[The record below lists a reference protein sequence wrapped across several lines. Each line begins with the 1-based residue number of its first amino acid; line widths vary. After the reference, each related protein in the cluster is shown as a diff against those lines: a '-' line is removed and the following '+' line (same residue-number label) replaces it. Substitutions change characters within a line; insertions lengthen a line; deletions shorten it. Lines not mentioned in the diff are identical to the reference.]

1 MQVLYK
7 STIIFAEI
15 EKLNLK
21 FTNYGQI
28 NVKTDKVGKMS
39 LFNFRTHWR
48 IIRILKYW
56 CKNICF
62 YVLKQDLTV

>member
-7 STIIFAEI
+7 PTIIFAEI

-21 FTNYGQI
+21 FTNYGQT

-39 LFNFRTHWR
+39 LFNFRTH
-48 IIRILKYW
+48 
-56 CKNICF
+56 
-62 YVLKQDLTV
+62 

>member
-21 FTNYGQI
+21 FTNYGQT
-28 NVKTDKVGKMS
+28 NVKTDKVGKNVTIQ
-39 LFNFRTHWR
+39 LQNT
-48 IIRILKYW
+48 LENYKDTE
-56 CKNICF
+56 
-62 YVLKQDLTV
+62 VLV